1 MGRTYRTCEYLI
13 DKLDQSSIHVVHR
26 IIPQL
31 KAAKA
36 RRRFLFAFAE
46 ALRMSTDL
54 TSISPAVL
62 NGSITEI
69 LMFAIHRTMLFP
81 VLKPEG
87 QDNKAKADLDEW
99 IHTFQLAQKAD
110 RQLVNTFC
118 QRMEDTL
125 ENSSVEKQNWLA
137 RVFLPDATIRLDSWA
152 RLNAPPILPG
162 DPLLLPFW
170 KAIVQVYMKRISNYQ
185 EPLVLGLHWKGD
197 FDGMKNE

>member
-1 MGRTYRTCEYLI
+1 MPI
-13 DKLDQSSIHVVHR
+13 DR

-31 KAAKA
+31 KGAKA
-36 RRRFLFAFAE
+36 RRRFLFGFAE
-46 ALRMSTDL
+46 ALRTSTDL

-69 LMFAIHRTMLFP
+69 LAFAIQQARPFP
-81 VLKPEG
+81 VIKPEG
-87 QDNKAKADLDEW
+87 QSKSKANLDDW
-99 IHTFQLAQKAD
+99 ILTFQLAQKAD

-118 QRMEDTL
+118 QRMKEAL

-137 RVFLPDATIRLDSWA
+137 RVFLPDATNRLDSWA
-152 RLNAPPILPG
+152 RLNAPPMLPG

-170 KAIVQVYMKRISNYQ
+170 SAIVQVYMKRLSDYQ
-185 EPLVLGLHWKGD
+185 EPLVLALHWNGD